1 MPWDAR
7 LFRTAGGSKACVRN
21 SALWKVPASL
31 LVLMSLIFGQ
41 PVEAAR
47 ASRWSVANVTFESG
61 LAASQQLNSSLS
73 WPPFATALESLL
85 PDAFVESLAEA
96 LTPNRDDVNSTE
108 LLINAA
114 SFIENASLPSI
125 IPPSALDRVNRALN
139 AIGEPSNP
147 QPILDVGIHA
157 DPEAQ
162 FDFSSQS
169 LGISFPVIAN
179 ASAVFTFHAG
189 PWALEH
195 LTLTLTYT
203 PLRPVIKGEPLSAD
217 TQVESYKLLPLSAS
231 ADDVRLGIA
240 NSLRRIAGAFL
251 ALQAAAGG
259 SSSNEGGSVDNNF
272 GANIPGGIDDLNRA
286 LPMNATIRLTP
297 FLESESY
304 TLSQLEDVLYTTS
317 SSTME
322 DRLEASLRSAPS
334 NVMTFRNAKVQT
346 SEQFDTQL
354 ASFSDATI
362 SYRPLWLPA
371 AAALATTV
379 LVQAARV

>member
-1 MPWDAR
+1 
-7 LFRTAGGSKACVRN
+7 
-21 SALWKVPASL
+21 
-31 LVLMSLIFGQ
+31 
-41 PVEAAR
+41 
-47 ASRWSVANVTFESG
+47 
-61 LAASQQLNSSLS
+61 
-73 WPPFATALESLL
+73 
-85 PDAFVESLAEA
+85 
-96 LTPNRDDVNSTE
+96 
-108 LLINAA
+108 
-114 SFIENASLPSI
+114 
-125 IPPSALDRVNRALN
+125 VNRALN

-157 DPEAQ
+157 DPEVQ

-203 PLRPVIKGEPLSAD
+203 PIRPVIKDEPLSAD

-240 NSLRRIAGAFL
+240 NSLRRIAGALF
-251 ALQAAAGG
+251 ALQEAAGG

-272 GANIPGGIDDLNRA
+272 GANIPGGIDELSRA

-334 NVMTFRNAKVQT
+334 NVMTFRNAKVQRR
-346 SEQFDTQL
+346 EQFDTQL

-362 SYRPLWLPA
+362 SYRPLWLSA